1 MYYLPPAISGHI
13 YLLTACDQGGV
24 KTLTASEQ
32 LSTRDA
38 TLLLLLL
45 LQSIHGPSSP

>member
-1 MYYLPPAISGHI
+1 MYYLPPAISGHM

-38 TLLLLLL
+38 TLLLL
-45 LQSIHGPSSP
+45 QSIHGPSPP